1 MCNNDDLK
9 DIGVPLGGRKK
20 ISSFIDEWNK
30 KREQEQVKYQPL

>member
-20 ISSFIDEWNK
+20 ISSFIEEWNK